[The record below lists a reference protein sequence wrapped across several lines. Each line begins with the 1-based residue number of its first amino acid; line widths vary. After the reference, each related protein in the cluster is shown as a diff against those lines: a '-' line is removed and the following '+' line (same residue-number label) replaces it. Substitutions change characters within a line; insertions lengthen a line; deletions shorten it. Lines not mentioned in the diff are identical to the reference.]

1 MTPEPSS
8 DNAAPPLGEVGR
20 ITGVFIDPKKA
31 FADIAAKP
39 SWIVPVVLVILIS
52 LAALYTYSTRV
63 GWERGIRQTLE
74 NNSKV
79 QNLPADQREAAV
91 QMQIKF
97 APLAYVF
104 VVLGPPLVALIVG
117 GVILLMC
124 KMGGASLT
132 FKQTFAISAWAAL
145 PALISGI
152 LTIVVL
158 FLKNP
163 DEYNPLNPLAFNF
176 GAFME
181 PPPNS
186 GKFIYSLA
194 TSIDLFTIWKVLLIA
209 VGISVAA
216 RKVTFSKAVMLVVAP
231 WLIWVLVSSGFAGMF
246 S

>member
-8 DNAAPPLGEVGR
+8 DHAASPLSEVGR
-20 ITGVFIDPKKA
+20 ITDVFLDPKKA

-39 SWIVPVVLVILIS
+39 SWILPVVLVILIS
-52 LAALYTYSTRV
+52 LVGVYFYSTRV
-63 GWERGIRQTLE
+63 GWERAIRQNIETSSRTA
-74 NNSKV
+74 NMT
-79 QNLPADQREAAV
+79 ADQREAAI
-91 QMQIKF
+91 QMQVKF

-104 VVLGPPLVALIVG
+104 VVLGPPLVAVIVG
-117 GVILLMC
+117 AVILLMC

-145 PALISGI
+145 TTAIQGI

-163 DEYNPLNPLAFNF
+163 DEYNTMNPLAFNL

-181 PPPNS
+181 PPPS
-186 GKFIYSLA
+186 SSRFIYSLA

-216 RKVTFSKAVMLVVAP
+216 RKLTFSKAVILVAAP
-231 WLIWVLVSSGFAGMF
+231 WLIWVLLSSGFAGMF